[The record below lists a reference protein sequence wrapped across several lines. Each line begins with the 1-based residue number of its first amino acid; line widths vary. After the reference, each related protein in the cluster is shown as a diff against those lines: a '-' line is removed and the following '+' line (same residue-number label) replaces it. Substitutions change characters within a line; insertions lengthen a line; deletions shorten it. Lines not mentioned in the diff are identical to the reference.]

1 MARHWRAGASFG
13 KPLLHFEEQDMDR
26 CAVFIDAGY
35 LYAAGGMIT
44 VGEKSRARL
53 RLDISGAVEFL
64 SSQATEACG
73 QGLLR
78 TYWYDGAAR
87 GVPTE
92 EHNRAGLVSDVKV
105 RLGRMNSAGQQ
116 KGVDALIYRDLMT
129 LSRERAMSHAYL
141 FAGDGDLVEGVRTAQ
156 DMGTHV
162 TLMHVTRT
170 ADQGTSPDL
179 LHEADRRIEFSKAD
193 LAPFFQLAGRRTASS
208 APSVTPGGTSAPILT
223 APTPTALNRT
233 TTNSAAA
240 QYARDWVQQALDHD
254 IQALVAAHPRIPPHL
269 DAPLMHAV
277 ETAHGGVSLRGNE
290 TERKAARAAFWSSL
304 NAAVNA
310 GPTTA

>member
-1 MARHWRAGASFG
+1 
-13 KPLLHFEEQDMDR
+13 MDR

-35 LYAAGGMIT
+35 LYAAGGVIS

-53 RLDISGAVEFL
+53 RLDIASVVGFL
-64 SSQATEACG
+64 SGQATGACG
-73 QGLLR
+73 QDLLR

-92 EHNRAGLVSDVKV
+92 EHNRAGLVPDVKV

-129 LSRERAMSHAYL
+129 LARERAMSHAYL
-141 FAGDGDLVEGVRTAQ
+141 FAGDGDLVEGVRAAQ

-179 LHEADRRIEFSKAD
+179 LHEADRRIEFNKSD
-193 LAPFFQLAGRRTASS
+193 LSPFFQLIGPSAAASV
-208 APSVTPGGTSAPILT
+208 PSVSPGGTSAPPAAAASTSGLSRAVT
-223 APTPTALNRT
+223 D
-233 TTNSAAA
+233 SAAA
-240 QYARDWVQQALDHD
+240 QYARDWVQRALDND

-269 DAPLMHAV
+269 DGPLMHAV
-277 ETAHGGVSLRGNE
+277 ETAHGAVSLRENE
-290 TERKAARAAFWSSL
+290 TERKAARAAFWRSL
-304 NAAVNA
+304 NAAVSP
-310 GPTTA
+310 GPAAP